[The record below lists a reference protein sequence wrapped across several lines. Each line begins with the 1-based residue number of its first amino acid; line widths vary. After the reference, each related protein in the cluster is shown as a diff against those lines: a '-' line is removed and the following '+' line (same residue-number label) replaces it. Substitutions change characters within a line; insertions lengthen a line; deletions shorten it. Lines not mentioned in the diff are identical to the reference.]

1 MFHVEARRAI
11 TRPEIR
17 DRLRVAYGTAA
28 AGSRATVVER
38 FAERITPQELKSPR
52 YTPGQLDRK
61 STRLNSSHTVISYAV
76 FCLKKKTV
84 GRVAEND
91 ARGVPIVGHPVRL
104 EPDQRIGDDRAVEK
118 PIDIRGVERVDDVA
132 DPMRPTSLE

>member
-52 YTPGQLDRK
+52 YTPGQLGLKAMEVRHIAGIRFQDGVY
-61 STRLNSSHTVISYAV
+61 TGERL
-76 FCLKKKTV
+76 
-84 GRVAEND
+84 
-91 ARGVPIVGHPVRL
+91 
-104 EPDQRIGDDRAVEK
+104 DQ
-118 PIDIRGVERVDDVA
+118 P
-132 DPMRPTSLE
+132 P